1 MKIIT
6 TVFCLAAL
14 PAVIIAQQGPPIQSS
29 ASPNKSPILSS
40 ISISIPGLNCT
51 TPAGTGNF
59 AVLSYSWG
67 ASNPVTFGG
76 TGPATGKAS
85 ISSLNVMK
93 QADACSPVLF
103 DSVARGAFF
112 KLLTLTQRNTDGE
125 AVSVVA
131 LENVVVESWQVSAS
145 TGQASATESVAFAAQ
160 KFCVTDVP
168 SGNKFGYDI
177 AIQKI
182 F

>member
-14 PAVIIAQQGPPIQSS
+14 PAVIVAQQAAPLQSS
-29 ASPNKSPILSS
+29 PSPNKSILSS
-40 ISISIPGLNCT
+40 ISISVPGLNCT

-59 AVLSYSWG
+59 AVQSYSWG

-76 TGPATGKAS
+76 TGSSAGKVS
-85 ISSLNVMK
+85 ISSLNVTK
-93 QADACSPVLF
+93 AADACSPVLF

-125 AVSVVA
+125 AISVVA
-131 LENVVVESWQVSAS
+131 LENVLVESWQVSGS
-145 TGQASATESVAFAAQ
+145 TGQAGATESVSFAAQ

-168 SGNKFGYDI
+168 SGNKFCYDI
-177 AIQKI
+177 AIQKV